1 MTNLEKK
8 RRRLFESHADAKQR
22 SLLSRTMSNAT
33 ASASS
38 PLSNGTIAAAAAAA
52 AAAGTSPETPQ
63 VDMIGVLGTLLKSQT
78 GEQVTNERMAHI
90 LLSNMH
96 SLIKQGKLNQNQI
109 LQVRLQAVL
118 DESYPHILA
127 NSS

>member
-1 MTNLEKK
+1 
-8 RRRLFESHADAKQR
+8 
-22 SLLSRTMSNAT
+22 MSNAT

-52 AAAGTSPETPQ
+52 AGSSSEAPH

-78 GEQVTNERMAHI
+78 GEQVSNERMAHI

-109 LQVRLQAVL
+109 LQVRFQAAP

-127 NSS
+127 TNSS

>member
-1 MTNLEKK
+1 
-8 RRRLFESHADAKQR
+8 
-22 SLLSRTMSNAT
+22 MSNAT
-33 ASASS
+33 AGASS

-52 AAAGTSPETPQ
+52 AAAGSSSEAPQ

-78 GEQVTNERMAHI
+78 GEQVSNERMAHI

-109 LQVRLQAVL
+109 LQVRFASCLRLGLTCQL
-118 DESYPHILA
+118 
-127 NSS
+127 